1 MKKLIAVCLYLLL
14 SVGACNAK
22 HSAPVETM
30 PRGPSAVPSIS
41 VAGQPRIVIRGST
54 ITVNGKAV
62 WLGDTLDSWKAAL
75 PGRSRCISNRNSVT
89 ICAWDEYG
97 IEIGTDAVET
107 NRAKFVN
114 IEFAFSTPI
123 EGFSRSSSSPK
134 YPFRGYLEL
143 DGYQITSGT
152 EFRSIRQNSDPKRN
166 LRCGGSACG
175 NPSGGFSEAAS
186 LYFQL
191 DSESER
197 GTPLGFSLSCSST
210 KSCTALIPNAK

>member
-1 MKKLIAVCLYLLL
+1 MRKLIVVYLHLLL
-14 SVGACNAK
+14 SVSACNAK
-22 HSAPVETM
+22 HSTQVETVAH
-30 PRGPSAVPSIS
+30 GPGAISSIS
-41 VAGQPRIVIRGST
+41 AAGQPRIVIRGST

-62 WLGDTLDSWKAAL
+62 WLGATLDSWKAAL

-114 IEFAFSTPI
+114 IEFAFSAPI
-123 EGFSRSSSSPK
+123 EGFSRASSSPK

-143 DGYQITSGT
+143 DGYPITSVT

-166 LRCGGSACG
+166 LRCGGSECG

-197 GTPLGFSLSCSST
+197 GTPLVFSLSCVST
-210 KSCTALIPNAK
+210 ESCTALIPNRK